1 MRIRPED
8 VSAYQ
13 ESEQR
18 KWLSSAD
25 ESWKAIPEFQVNTD
39 RLKHLAIICDGN
51 RRAAEKRGLNPW
63 TGHRVGVEVIKGIME
78 ASRKW
83 GIKHLTLW
91 TWSTENWKRDEAQVS
106 FVMNLAAKYLQDES
120 AVNKLVENRAKFTHL
135 GRKDRIP
142 EKVRQSI
149 DELER
154 KTSGFNDLYVN
165 LALDYGGLDE
175 AGRAIGK
182 MVEWIREGKLAE
194 SEILINPGVVLGF
207 LDTAGQPA
215 PDLVVRT
222 GMPEEE
228 IPRTSGFMPLQTA
241 YSGWKFIPELFP
253 DLTPDVLL
261 GCVKDFLGYERRL
274 GK

>member
-1 MRIRPED
+1 MTPEVKTQISD
-8 VSAYQ
+8 TNLEDWLGVISQ
-13 ESEQR
+13 
-18 KWLSSAD
+18 KWT
-25 ESWKAIPEFQVNTD
+25 EIPAFLVDTD
-39 RLKHLAIICDGN
+39 KLKHLAIICDGN
-51 RRAAEKRGLNPW
+51 RRAAEQRGLNPW
-63 TGHRVGVEVIKGIME
+63 SGHRVGVEVIKGIME
-78 ASRKW
+78 ANREW
-83 GIKHLTLW
+83 GIKHLTFW
-91 TWSTENWKRDEAQVS
+91 AWSTENWKRDEAQVS
-106 FVMNLAAKYLQDES
+106 FVMNLAARYLRDEQ
-120 AVNKLVENRAKFTHL
+120 AVAKLAEHRTKFTHL

-142 EKVRQSI
+142 QEVRQSI

-154 KTSGFNDLYVN
+154 KTSGFDDLYVN

-182 MVEWIREGKLAE
+182 MVGWIREGTLAE

-253 DLTPDVLL
+253 DLTPDILL
-261 GCVKDFLGYERRL
+261 DCVKDFLGYERRL
-274 GK
+274 GR

>member
-1 MRIRPED
+1 MKPETITSESSTNIEGWLLK
-8 VSAYQ
+8 VS
-13 ESEQR
+13 
-18 KWLSSAD
+18 
-25 ESWKAIPEFQVNTD
+25 ESWANIPGFQVNID
-39 RLKHLAIICDGN
+39 KLKHLAIICDGN
-51 RRAAEKRGLNPW
+51 RRAAEQRGLNPW
-63 TGHRVGVEVIKGIME
+63 SGHRVGVEVIKGIME
-78 ASRKW
+78 ANREW

-106 FVMNLAAKYLQDES
+106 FVMNLAARYLRDDQ
-120 AVNKLVENRAKFTHL
+120 AVAKLAEHRVKFTHL

-142 EKVRQSI
+142 EEVRQSI

-253 DLTPDVLL
+253 DLTPGVLL
-261 GCVKDFLGYERRL
+261 TCVKDFLGYERRL